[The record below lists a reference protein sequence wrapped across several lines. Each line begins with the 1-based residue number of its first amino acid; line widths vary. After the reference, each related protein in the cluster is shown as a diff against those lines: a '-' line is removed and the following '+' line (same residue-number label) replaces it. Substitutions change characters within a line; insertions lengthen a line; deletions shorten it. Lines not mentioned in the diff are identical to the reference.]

1 MQGNDISIY
10 VTLIKLRMAAFADN
24 VVPVLSHFSSLT
36 AAFADNLVPVMSLFF
51 TDGGISR

>member
-1 MQGNDISIY
+1 
-10 VTLIKLRMAAFADN
+10 
-24 VVPVLSHFSSLT
+24 LSHFSSLT